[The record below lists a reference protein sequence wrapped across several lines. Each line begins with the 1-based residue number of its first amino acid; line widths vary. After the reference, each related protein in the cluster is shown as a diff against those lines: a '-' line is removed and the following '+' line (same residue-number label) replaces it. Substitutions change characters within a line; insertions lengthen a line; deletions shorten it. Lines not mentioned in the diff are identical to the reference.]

1 MSKKILFQGYK
12 EVVEKTSRLLEL
24 NPSDLHFELGE
35 FFRNNEICSGS
46 LEAKKY
52 LHILRSIGWSVKK
65 RKGVWY
71 LNNKPIEFYENE
83 NV

>member
-1 MSKKILFQGYK
+1 MSKNRMLFQGYK

-24 NPSDLHFELGE
+24 NPADLHFELGE
-35 FFRNNEICSGS
+35 FFRNNEICNGS

-52 LHILRSIGWSVKK
+52 LHILRALGWSVKK

-71 LNNKPIEFYENE
+71 LNNKQIKFFEI
-83 NV
+83 